1 MARTLV
7 PSRPGIISRVSQSRM
22 LCGQARD
29 VGARICTSSVAWNL
43 LGSPQRLAN
52 ATDAHFSRK
61 IWSPW
66 MRRGGSIYEINKVCQ
81 FSGRGPTPG
90 LCLWLTLGLWGIG
103 SFCARTLVVI
113 LLQWESPGAFY
124 LLIQLFG
131 SLLDCPSDAV
141 KPM

>member
-7 PSRPGIISRVSQSRM
+7 PSRPGIISRVSLRVA
-22 LCGQARD
+22 CH
-29 VGARICTSSVAWNL
+29 VVHPVTRICTSSVSQNL
-43 LGSPQRLAN
+43 LRNQQRLAGISE
-52 ATDAHFSRK
+52 AHFSWK
-61 IWSPW
+61 SWSPW
-66 MRRGGSIYEINKVCQ
+66 IRRGGSIYEINKVCQ

-90 LCLWLTLGLWGIG
+90 LCPWLTLGLWGIR

>member
-7 PSRPGIISRVSQSRM
+7 PSRPGIISRVSLRVV
-22 LCGQARD
+22 CYVVD
-29 VGARICTSSVAWNL
+29 PVTRICTSSVASEFAW
-43 LGSPQRLAN
+43 RLAGIS
-52 ATDAHFSRK
+52 DAHFSRK
-61 IWSPW
+61 SWSPW
-66 MRRGGSIYEINKVCQ
+66 LRRGGSIYEINKVCQ

-90 LCLWLTLGLWGIG
+90 LCPWLTLGLWGIR